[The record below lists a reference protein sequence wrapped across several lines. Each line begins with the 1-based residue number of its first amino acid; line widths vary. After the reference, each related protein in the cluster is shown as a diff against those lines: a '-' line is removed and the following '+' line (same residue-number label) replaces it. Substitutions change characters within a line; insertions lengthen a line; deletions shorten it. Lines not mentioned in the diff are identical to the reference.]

1 MKIILAILVFILSGC
16 STTYPTVTEY
26 RIDPSVKIEKH
37 SGISKKYS
45 IKVSPVFLNAS
56 LTSNTMRYRI
66 GKYKEY
72 SFSESVWVDY
82 PNRVIA
88 NKLVAVL
95 DASGLFNGVYS
106 YKSSKSAELVLEV
119 SLNEFI
125 QSFNEAEDSST
136 VTLDIS
142 YNLIEKKNAK
152 LIGSKNFRKTMK
164 TERVD
169 AQGGVEALNILLA
182 QTLQETIDWLSEKL

>member
-1 MKIILAILVFILSGC
+1 MKIILTILVFLLSGC
-16 STTYPTVTEY
+16 STTYPSITDY
-26 RIDPSVKIEKH
+26 RIDPNVKIDKQ
-37 SGISKKYS
+37 SSVSKKHS
-45 IKVSPVFLNAS
+45 IKVSPIFSNTS

-72 SFSESVWVDY
+72 SFSQSAWVDN

-88 NKLVAVL
+88 NKLVNVL

-119 SLNEFI
+119 SINEFI
-125 QSFNEAEDSST
+125 QSFNETEDSST

-142 YNLIEKKNAK
+142 YNLIERKSAK
-152 LIGSKNFRKTMK
+152 LIGAKNFTKTMK
-164 TERVD
+164 TDTVD

-182 QTLQETIDWLSEKL
+182 ETLEETINWLSEKL